1 MLVFR
6 KILRTYLMDDPP
18 YCTEN
23 LRNKNAQLKK
33 TAGKIMDKLIAFHT
47 KIIWKSNENTI
58 LKIQIIH

>member
-1 MLVFR
+1 MIPPTVR
-6 KILRTYLMDDPP
+6 KIFLK
-18 YCTEN
+18 N

-33 TAGKIMDKLIAFHT
+33 TAGKIMNKLIAFHT